1 MTKDFRYIKVKKN
14 SVTLIIPEELK
25 IGFVKNFINEI
36 SSFDFENYGKIVL
49 NARGIKWIEP
59 LTSLLLISFLQESI
73 ISRYKEIIKYYS
85 VDHCINSYAAHI
97 GFYRALRIPVGKAV
111 GEAKGNLQYIP
122 ITKIDICELVDE
134 AKSKKI
140 LPIQLLEEKSY
151 KLSSILISHIG
162 MKGDN
167 KSLGYAIFEMVRNIF
182 EHSESNYILFCAQ
195 VWPRR
200 DELEIAIVDAGI
212 GIKASIDSNYHHKKD
227 RTNVEA
233 IKYALEPGISRS
245 FMAGASSYQDRDD
258 PYANSGFGLYV
269 MHNLCSMLGV
279 FKIISTGDYLEYQ
292 SKRITESIC
301 NFNGTA
307 IGMRFKLSMLDR
319 IPELRKNL
327 IEVGEKEIKYK
338 KNVIREAS
346 AASKSLTY

>member
-1 MTKDFRYIKVKKN
+1 MTKDFRYIKVKRD
-14 SVTLIIPEELK
+14 SITLIIPEELK
-25 IGFVKNFINEI
+25 IGVVKNFINEI
-36 SSFDFENYGKIVL
+36 FSFDFENYDKIVID
-49 NARGIKWIEP
+49 ARGIKWIEP
-59 LTSLLLISFLQESI
+59 FTSLLLISFLQESI
-73 ISRYKEIIKYYS
+73 ISKYKEIIKYYR

-122 ITKIDICELVDE
+122 ITRIDICDLVNE
-134 AKSKKI
+134 AKLKKI
-140 LPIQLLEEKSY
+140 SPIQLLEEMSY
-151 KLSSILISHIG
+151 KLSNILISHIG

-195 VWPRR
+195 VWPKR

-227 RTNVEA
+227 RTNLEA

-245 FMAGASSYQDRDD
+245 FRAGQDTDD

-307 IGMRFKLSMLDR
+307 IGMRFKLSTLDR
-319 IPELRKNL
+319 IPELRKKL
-327 IEVGEKEIKYK
+327 IEVGEKEIKNK

-346 AASKSLTY
+346 AASKSLTH